1 MSDESENTPTVSS
14 EESSPPYAEITPS
27 IDENENTE
35 TASENNE
42 NNANMEPTPSEN
54 TETVPSENTETA
66 PSENTETVEAVVP
79 AKVKPIRS
87 TSQKEYDNKA
97 REIFIRMKDLYDTEF
112 ADVPVKNRPKAK
124 YWVARAAVAKE
135 EGPERNDYISK
146 MMKSD
151 RSALNSQSS
160 NANNSSKG
168 HAAAI
173 NHFHEKLDS
182 AVESAMLSVQ
192 EAATTSFTRRAAKK
206 FIGALHRAKQALNRA
221 TRKNS
226 NNSTNMNSPYKS
238 RMKASNSL
246 VNENSATSEN
256 SESIAPVPENSESV
270 NSEPENSES
279 MLPVPA
285 NSEPVNSEP
294 VNSEPVNSEPV
305 NSSKFSNVKNSL
317 NLPMDKLTINT
328 RKKRKRNNNNNN
340 TLAKKAARM
349 NLNNNSSG
357 LELYN

>member
-27 IDENENTE
+27 LDANENTE
-35 TASENNE
+35 TAAENNE

-54 TETVPSENTETA
+54 TETAPSENTETAPSENTETA

-246 VNENSATSEN
+246 VNGNSATSEN
-256 SESIAPVPENSESV
+256 SESMAPV
-270 NSEPENSES
+270 PENSES

-285 NSEPVNSEP
+285 
-294 VNSEPVNSEPV
+294 NSEPVNSEPV

-357 LELYN
+357 LEL